1 MRSSAVLGAAAL
13 ASLAAAC
20 TWETDLPAGAR
31 DVHVDASREL
41 VITDEAALARVP
53 GFARAYERLPLGEDA
68 TLRWLESWSQRLL
81 AEGRAGRGAMLER
94 EVTCRWLRAAPEN
107 ACDESCARCTGFAL
121 RPEAAPF
128 RLIAVAN
135 RTDLSVLP
143 DRAAEGG
150 EGRLVFALTEGPAA
164 DPRSPALPLTVILE
178 YAQEGSALDWTRR
191 WHALGDVSPE
201 AFPERLAAVIEP
213 FVAKGTLAQVR
224 TADAW
229 TGPMVLHQF
238 EIVSGQLVPSNVRN
252 TPDWGRVG
260 SSELRAFADAHQAE
274 IDDGTFVLPRA
285 WWASSSVAG
294 DTPPAFVSEVPKH
307 DALLRQ
313 TCAGCHA
320 QTERGFQID
329 PLARGERRLS
339 RFLSDP
345 DEETDELRRRA
356 EWMQLTLWKAR

>member
-1 MRSSAVLGAAAL
+1 MRSSALILAAAAAAL
-13 ASLAAAC
+13 ATAC
-20 TWETDLPAGAR
+20 TWETDLPSGAR

-41 VITDEAALARVP
+41 VVTDEAALARVP
-53 GFARAYERLPLGEDA
+53 GFARAYERLSLHEGA
-68 TLRWLESWSQRLL
+68 TLRWLKSWSHRLET
-81 AEGRAGRGAMLER
+81 EGRAARATMLDEK
-94 EVTCRWLRAAPEN
+94 VTCRWLRASPEN
-107 ACDESCARCTGFAL
+107 ACDESCAHCTGLAL
-121 RPEAAPF
+121 RPEATPF

-135 RTDLSVLP
+135 RTDLSVMP

-150 EGRLVFALTEGPAA
+150 EGRLVFALTDGPGD

-178 YAQEGSALDWTRR
+178 YAQEGTALDWTRR
-191 WHALGDVSPE
+191 WHALGEAPAD
-201 AFPERLAAVIEP
+201 AFPERLASVLEP
-213 FVAKGTLAQVR
+213 FVTKGALGQIR

-238 EIVSGQLVPSNVRN
+238 EIAGGELVPTNVRN
-252 TPDWGRVG
+252 TPDWERVG
-260 SSELRAFADAHQAE
+260 SSELRAFADAHATE

-285 WWASSSVAG
+285 WWASSSASG
-294 DTPPAFVSEVPKH
+294 EAPPSFVTELASHE
-307 DALLRQ
+307 ALVRQ

-329 PLARGERRLS
+329 PLAHGGRRLS

-345 DEETDELRRRA
+345 QKPTDELRRRA